1 MRSGYHKGVMLK
13 IRLQRVGRRNNPS
26 YRVIVI
32 DSRAAA
38 KKGRPVELL
47 GTYDTLRKQVDLK
60 KERINHWVSVGAQVS
75 DTVHNILLT
84 NGVIEG
90 VKRNTLPKKQ
100 PIPKNEDDAGEN
112 QQTEQQSASEE
123 KKVSPEDLSESVTV
137 EEKDT
142 PPKDT
147 NPSEGG

>member
-1 MRSGYHKGVMLK
+1 M
-13 IRLQRVGRRNNPS
+13 
-26 YRVIVI
+26 
-32 DSRAAA
+32 
-38 KKGRPVELL
+38 L

-100 PIPKNEDDAGEN
+100 PIPKNEGDAGED
-112 QQTEQQSASEE
+112 QQTEQQPASEE
-123 KKVSPEDLSESVTV
+123 KKVSPKESGESITV

-142 PPKDT
+142 PSKDT